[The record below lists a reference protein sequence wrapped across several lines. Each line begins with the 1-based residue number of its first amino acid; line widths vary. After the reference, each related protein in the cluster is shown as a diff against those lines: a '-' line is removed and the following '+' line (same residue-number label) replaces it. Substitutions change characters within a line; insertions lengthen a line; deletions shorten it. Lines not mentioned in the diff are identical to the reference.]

1 MKRATSLIP
10 VKGDQRVVLYRDI
23 GLAAVASLDSSLF
36 GDKSACRWKSNLK
49 QLSNTKPSELTT
61 NKQVSCV
68 SKINAITGTNKRFK
82 AGQLQNYLAEWQK
95 ITSDPFILQC
105 VTNCQIEFDYIL
117 SPSSSM
123 TCLHPEYKFSIQ
135 EQHAIDCEIGKF
147 LDKQVIELSE
157 SETGQIISPTLPNAE
172 KSYFQSKTS
181 QPIRDLRKLRL
192 NRPSN
197 L

>member
-1 MKRATSLIP
+1 M
-10 VKGDQRVVLYRDI
+10 VLYRDV
-23 GLAAVASLDSSLF
+23 GLAAVASLDGSLF

-49 QLSNTKPSELTT
+49 QLSNIKPSELTT

-147 LDKQVIELSE
+147 LDKQVVELSE

-181 QPIRDLRKLRL
+181 QPIRDLRKFKWIRL